1 MVQLFSI
8 NQCRPYRS
16 YLGATPDLR
25 LMIHVAEVD
34 VIADGQM
41 AAESTSVA
49 ARKDEQH
56 IAFRN
61 CNKSG

>member
-1 MVQLFSI
+1 M
-8 NQCRPYRS
+8 
-16 YLGATPDLR
+16 GATPDLR
-25 LMIHVAEVD
+25 LMSHVAEVD

>member
-1 MVQLFSI
+1 MS
-8 NQCRPYRS
+8 
-16 YLGATPDLR
+16 
-25 LMIHVAEVD
+25 HVAEVD

-49 ARKDEQH
+49 ARKYEQH